1 MLTPADI
8 RLYPKSHVAPIAADV
23 LNLISTSVAVF
34 IKELLVKSVAKLPV
48 LPNVKAPDIT
58 AFVRDVFPLSPCS
71 FEHASVTAAIT
82 ASFNVYFSPKITA
95 VMAVVAT
102 LTTAPTNIAAPFS
115 AKKAPTTARIAK
127 SPSES
132 INITGLFLQ

>member
-71 FEHASVTAAIT
+71 FEHAYVIKPLISPAA
-82 ASFNVYFSPKITA
+82 KG
-95 VMAVVAT
+95 
-102 LTTAPTNIAAPFS
+102 
-115 AKKAPTTARIAK
+115 
-127 SPSES
+127 PSR
-132 INITGLFLQ
+132 T